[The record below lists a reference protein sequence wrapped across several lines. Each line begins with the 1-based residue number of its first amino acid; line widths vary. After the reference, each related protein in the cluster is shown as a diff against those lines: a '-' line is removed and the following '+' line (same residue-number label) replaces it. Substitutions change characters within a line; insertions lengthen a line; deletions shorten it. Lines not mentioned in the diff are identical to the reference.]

1 VVSDQGAAFNHLGSI
16 VGGDHLT
23 VNHSESFVS
32 PEGVNSN
39 TVECANH
46 WLKVFLNRHGTG
58 STNEACLFR
67 DDAQYMWEAWYSD
80 GTGTMKFGMFFLAI
94 YNGHGFN

>member
-1 VVSDQGAAFNHLGSI
+1 MSDQGAAFNQMGS
-16 VGGDHLT
+16 VVSGDHLT

-32 PEGVNSN
+32 EEGINSN

-58 STNEACLFR
+58 STKEACVFR
-67 DDAQYMWEAWYSD
+67 NVAQYMWEAWYSD
-80 GTGTMKFGMFFLAI
+80 GTGTMKFGMFFMPL
-94 YNGHGFN
+94 YKKHGFN